1 MSDLV
6 DQINKLEAKAQALK
20 ESVSNL
26 EWTIPNPMFPFCR
39 ENMLMHSKSS
49 MNWLFIKKNC
59 TVIDQ
64 KKLWDQVKKQP
75 LSVTFSPWVSCK
87 KVSIFTN

>member
-20 ESVSNL
+20 ESVSTNKLSFLNL
-26 EWTIPNPMFPFCR
+26 VCPFNR
-39 ENMLMHSKSS
+39 ENTLMLSKSS
-49 MNWLFIKKNC
+49 MSWLFIKKNY
-59 TVIDQ
+59 TVIDP

-75 LSVTFSPWVSCK
+75 LSVTFCPWVSYK
-87 KVSIFTN
+87 KVRV